1 MSNLSFTDRIAF
13 HFILSS
19 GILLFMAF
27 AVTFLIVYL
36 TVNDRVNDDLIQESS
51 QHLSELY
58 ISDGQIH
65 FKDLNEWLEREHNT
79 VEVNPVFIQ
88 IVDQAGNIYE
98 KSPNLREEVL
108 PFDKSDSSYHFFDT
122 QFNNQW
128 VRQVQVPFYDGYDLI
143 GHLIVAISLEDSKA
157 ILGNLR
163 KVMFLTYPA
172 CLILLF
178 FLAKFY
184 AKRSIQPVKEIIQ
197 TANTINKEN
206 LSTRIKLP
214 ENEDE
219 LYTLSVTINNLLD
232 RIENTIQ
239 REKQFTSDASHEF
252 RTPIAAVKGTLEVL
266 TRKDRDPEH
275 YRDKVAYCIGE
286 LNLLHNMMEQLLL
299 IARAENQHLETHIE
313 RIQLEET
320 VMQTLER
327 YKLKIEKYGVK
338 VVFDISEPITVQT
351 DRNLIAIILNNLI
364 SNAIKYSPQGGKI
377 YITIAKNKRGIL
389 LSIKDEGIGIDEE
402 SLELIFD
409 RFYRS
414 ESGREQAA
422 VGSGLGLSI
431 VKKLCD
437 YLSIKIDVKSQSQ
450 QGSEFTLV
458 FDK

>member
-1 MSNLSFTDRIAF
+1 
-13 HFILSS
+13 
-19 GILLFMAF
+19 MAF
-27 AVTFLIVYL
+27 AVTFLIVFI
-36 TVNDRVNDDLIQESS
+36 TVNTRVKDDLVQESS
-51 QHLSELY
+51 QHMSELY
-58 ISDGQIH
+58 VSDGQIH
-65 FKDLNEWLEREHNT
+65 FKDLNEWIEREHNT

-88 IVDQAGNIYE
+88 IVDVEGNITE

-108 PFDKSDSSYHFFDT
+108 PFDKNDATYHFFDA
-122 QFNNQW
+122 QFNQQW
-128 VRQVQVPFYDGYDLI
+128 VRQVQVPFYDGYDLV
-143 GHLIVAISLEDSKA
+143 GHLIVAISLEDSLA

-163 KVMFLTYPA
+163 KIMFLTYPV

-219 LYTLSVTINNLLD
+219 LHTLSVTINKLLD
-232 RIENTIQ
+232 RIEKAIQ

-266 TRKDRDPEH
+266 MRKERNPEH

-286 LNLLHNMMEQLLL
+286 LDLLHNMMEQLLL
-299 IARAENQHLETHIE
+299 IARAENQHLETQVE
-313 RIQLEET
+313 TVPLEEIM
-320 VMQTLER
+320 MQTIER
-327 YKLKIEKYGVK
+327 YKVKIEKYKVK
-338 VVFDISEPITVQT
+338 VSFDISEPITVQT
-351 DRNLIAIILNNLI
+351 DKNLIAIILNNLI
-364 SNAIKYSPQGGKI
+364 SNAIKYSPQGGKVDI
-377 YITIAKNKRGIL
+377 SLAKTHRGVL
-389 LSIKDEGIGIDEE
+389 LSIKDEGIGIDEK
-402 SLELIFD
+402 SLKFIFD
-409 RFYRS
+409 RFYRA
-414 ESGREQAA
+414 EAGREQSV

-437 YLSIKIDVKSQSQ
+437 YLSIKIDVKSQPH
-450 QGSEFTLV
+450 QGSEFILV